1 MLHLNLISEELRE
14 DIKLRH
20 IYKMLKRVIFFLMV
34 ITIFVAIIF
43 LISKIILQN
52 SFNKIVE
59 QTTLITKSSQ
69 GRNTKIR
76 EINAKIDYINEMQGN
91 YIEWSY
97 LIEYLARNIN
107 NDITFNSIKINKE
120 EGKIDLKGVARSRDN
135 LLLLKKELDNSDMF
149 ANIDFPLSNILEK
162 NDINFEIKADLNLA
176 NIN

>member
-1 MLHLNLISEELRE
+1 MLQLNLISEELRE

-20 IYKMLKRVIFFLMV
+20 IYKMLKRAIFFLMI
-34 ITIFVAIIF
+34 ITIFIAIIF

-76 EINAKIDYINEMQGN
+76 EINTKIDYVDEIQGD

-97 LIEYLARNIN
+97 LVEDLAKNIN
-107 NDITFNSIKINKE
+107 NDVTFNSIKINRE
-120 EGKIDLKGVARSRDN
+120 EKNIDLKGVAKSRDS
-135 LLLLKKELDNSDMF
+135 LLLLRQGLDNSSMF
-149 ANIDFPLSNILEK
+149 ANIDFPISNILEK
-162 NDINFEIKADLNLA
+162 EDINFEIKADLNLA